1 MMPAGPEGLKA
12 HAAVAGEEGGAVWQA
27 IGLQCGYGRRHLV
40 GPQVDAHW
48 SGPGLHV
55 LTGAN
60 GSGKSTLL
68 RTLTGGQPAVSG
80 QATIAGLRIDALSP
94 AVRAGWMAW
103 VGSTPPRTSGLTVG
117 QVLGLMPG
125 DESEHRAMLEQ
136 VGMAHWWSQR
146 LGQLSDGQAQRVMLG
161 RALLQRTPWLVL
173 DEPTAFLDAR
183 SRTGFL
189 QLLAQFATPPRNLQV
204 MLATHD
210 LHALEGHAA
219 LRSLSVVRP
228 DGLWFLDVRASVGV
242 WEAAQDDAHPVPV
255 DDPTASDNTRQGP
268 WDSPEAM
275 NNLDPQL

>member
-12 HAAVAGEEGGAVWQA
+12 QAAVAGEEGGAVWQA
-27 IGLQCGYGRRHLV
+27 IGLQCGYGKRHRV
-40 GPQVDAHW
+40 GPPVDAQW

-68 RTLTGGQPAVSG
+68 RTLTGGLTAVSG
-80 QATIAGLRIDALSP
+80 QVRLAGQRIDAMSP

-103 VGSTPPRTSGLTVG
+103 VGSTPPRSSGLTVG

-146 LGQLSDGQAQRVMLG
+146 LGELSDGQAQRVMLG

-189 QLLAQFATPPRNLQV
+189 QLLAQCATPPRNLQV

-219 LRSLSVVRP
+219 LRSMSVVRP
-228 DGLWFLDVRASVGV
+228 DGLWFLDVRTSAEA
-242 WEAAQDDAHPVPV
+242 WEAAQDDAHPVPGE
-255 DDPTASDNTRQGP
+255 SK
-268 WDSPEAM
+268 SPL
-275 NNLDPQL
+275 NNPHPHL